1 MPATFEKNKN
11 GRWVLTGNPGVEQ
24 AYEPEQPPAA
34 VKPKVKPKPK
44 GFLERI
50 GNDLKYEANQL
61 LAHPERSY
69 QRAVKNAAAGVIAG
83 APGGGAMTPAMRE
96 GTIGAGSNAAR
107 VLMEATQKV
116 MGIKGSSTGID
127 EMEDRLQRLIGNKAP
142 SQMTT
147 GEFQAYGMKSSTVLN
162 LAANAVGPTLQ
173 GLKFVGPTATKI
185 GNLLNAGFAQSKV
198 GAVARTLAA
207 AGASEAITTPLDD
220 NRGGSAFSLINAI
233 AGREIMKDPV
243 QPGMSIGEAGI
254 AAWAPNAAFGGALG
268 VGSLGVSAIFRNRK
282 ALRANSEIGKARSAL
297 EENGVTQSNAQT
309 GQTAFTNEALAPRQA
324 NAGLD
329 EMFGLG
335 QEKAP
340 APAPAPGATAAPTAA
355 PAPTA
360 PGAAPLA
367 PDGTFDYRP
376 DNLPPFREEPPLRSD
391 PFARAA
397 PDRKGIGY
405 PDPYSPV
412 QEWLRVKEAAKT
424 PDAANYD
431 QWLEQ
436 NQQIRGIPSE
446 QMERGGAVQGEF
458 QPTTR
463 EPIDPWIEEYDPTL
477 PEADA
482 AYQVFDQLDDDEL
495 RMVATQP
502 SPLEA
507 ANQLVSGRVQAE
519 VNPQTRTSMTAAPAE
534 MVAEPI
540 GTWRDQWESANTATL
555 RDLASP
561 DNSPELFEKIQN
573 ITGRDWE
580 QFTKADVID
589 GLELLH
595 QDGITV
601 LPNRLTG
608 GQMLPIED
616 IDIDPIRLQY
626 KQGIDEQGQ
635 QLGNSLAGVEKWNP
649 DMEGTILVWE
659 DPANGKTYV
668 VNGHNRFAAAQRM
681 GIPSMRVEYITAAT
695 AEQARMRGA
704 LANIAEGSG
713 TPFDAAKAFKGMG
726 IADESQMK
734 SMGMPLKSGVGK
746 EGLALS
752 KLPDNIF
759 QDTVDGRISTSK
771 AVALGQAGLDETGM
785 QQAYKALQGKDM
797 SDATWGEVLQQA
809 RSAPVVQGTQ
819 VDLFGNTDSMNLMV
833 QKGQL
838 AAAIK
843 AELVSDKNL
852 MKKVGNNAGKLNEIG
867 SNQIDIATTQQ
878 VGMDAQMLI
887 GEFDAGK
894 YAEGHPFSEL
904 LNQGAED
911 VAAGGRLKVIARRIK
926 QQIAELGE
934 QMPATAVEKAP
945 AEDLPPPKPKRLTA
959 KDRAAAKAALV
970 KDAAAKGEVRPP
982 ATPMPELFAD
992 STVDIPK
999 VKRELEA
1006 GIISDDALRMIDDEL
1021 QLEKAYAERD
1031 AEAALAQ
1038 TQAVRDDAEYE
1049 LLTFNEKQ
1057 AHGTMPDLFETEVL
1071 PAETLPSVADAFE
1084 KAAKEMAESDARMF
1098 RSAGKFLSKAKE
1110 SLAALD
1116 DLDLDGRAA
1125 YAREQRIAAEAAGDT
1140 TLAGEWKNTERRL
1153 ERDRIAQAQRRQA
1166 TSQEDM
1172 FGAGQYD
1179 TSTPLLNAVQEAP
1192 VARTIEIP
1200 PSAYRKITTKT
1211 SQAKLEA
1218 AASSLMAWTGG
1229 DFNATEALQLVKAK
1243 GAILDPDALPGIDMN
1258 AAREQGSIGR
1268 VSPEVRAAYE
1278 DFYGLRTAE
1287 HFKTVEVAAI
1297 DQKLAID
1304 NEMNQVRN
1312 QASKEGC

>member
-107 VLMEATQKV
+107 VLLEATQKV

-173 GLKFVGPTATKI
+173 GLKFAGPVATKI

-340 APAPAPGATAAPTAA
+340 APAPAPAAAA
-355 PAPTA
+355 PAAAA
-360 PGAAPLA
+360 PGL
-367 PDGTFDYRP
+367 
-376 DNLPPFREEPPLRSD
+376 E
-391 PFARAA
+391 
-397 PDRKGIGY
+397 
-405 PDPYSPV
+405 
-412 QEWLRVKEAAKT
+412 
-424 PDAANYD
+424 
-431 QWLEQ
+431 LEQ
-436 NQQIRGIPSE
+436 NQQIREIPSQ
-446 QMERGGAVQGEF
+446 QMEPGGAVQGEF

-734 SMGMPLKSGVGK
+734 SMGMPLKSGVGE